1 MSSNEPEDSHL
12 KAFWYIQES
21 PTASGYDWLLT
32 EELWLTLINQD
43 TVLAVDESSTF
54 AAILDTDDSTG
65 HLTVNNKL
73 INWGSHFKLLRGR
86 IDQMLALG
94 QEGRNPIL
102 WEPIINPMLAPGQT
116 ENNVVNK
123 LDCGHELDTEDE
135 LEVGTTHYC
144 SVHGMV
150 MVIK

>member
-1 MSSNEPEDSHL
+1 MSSNKPEDSHL

-21 PTASGYDWLLT
+21 PTASGYDWLIT
-32 EELWLTLINQD
+32 EELHTQLLDHNA
-43 TVLAVDESSTF
+43 VLAYDDSHSF
-54 AAILDTDDSTG
+54 AAILDADEDNG
-65 HLTVNNKL
+65 HLTVNGQ
-73 INWGSHFKLLRGR
+73 IVNWGKHFPLLMVRVT
-86 IDQMLALG
+86 QMRALG
-94 QEGRNPIL
+94 QKGQPQII